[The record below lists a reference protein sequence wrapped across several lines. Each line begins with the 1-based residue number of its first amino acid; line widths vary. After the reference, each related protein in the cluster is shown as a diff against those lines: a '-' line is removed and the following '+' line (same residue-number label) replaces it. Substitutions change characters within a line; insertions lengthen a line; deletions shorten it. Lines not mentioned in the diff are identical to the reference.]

1 MVKVVSFLLTFLTVL
16 LITTPT
22 NSNVSLKKP
31 HYWKPL
37 KFDNIKYVV
46 AIIYYLFGECS
57 LLKLKK
63 LDLHGIKHQD
73 VARIVENFVF
83 LNQNEIPLEIVCG
96 NSQRM
101 IDLVSEVLNQIE
113 CEQYDQIRF
122 DTIIVR
128 KL

>member
-1 MVKVVSFLLTFLTVL
+1 M
-16 LITTPT
+16 
-22 NSNVSLKKP
+22 
-31 HYWKPL
+31 
-37 KFDNIKYVV
+37 
-46 AIIYYLFGECS
+46 
-57 LLKLKK
+57 KLKK